1 MSSINN
7 NSILFH
13 DEMFPNMPL
22 NEKYIYLKT
31 HKYALLNTVTVFGPF
46 PKAKVPWD
54 ISEEQKIATY
64 NQEVTKVLTWIKMKI
79 ILNLDALDYKTLHV
93 LIRIATGMLNK
104 CQIPKETQI
113 MFHDN
118 MVDNLQIEHSNIIL
132 SQLPF

>member
-1 MSSINN
+1 MSSTNN

-46 PKAKVPWD
+46 PKAKVSWD

-118 MVDNLQIEHSNIIL
+118 MVDNLQIEQTNIIL